1 MVLLQDCRY
10 KMRCDDFWWH
20 QHGRHCYVIRRTTWF
35 LRRAFSAR
43 LDSTRLDSAA
53 LRPLPLYRAH
63 KRRPDTKRRPSGC
76 RELWPPTTTTNAYAR
91 GRSTRTLYI
100 HDTNTYY
107 NIFQIR
113 FIFLVDLQLLTKS
126 YQCRQYKQKTLAN
139 FRMNSRLTTARHFVL
154 GLNTFLRNS

>member
-1 MVLLQDCRY
+1 
-10 KMRCDDFWWH
+10 MR
-20 QHGRHCYVIRRTTWF
+20 WF
-35 LRRAFSAR
+35 LVASTWSSLLRNKKNNMVPEESV
-43 LDSTRLDSAA
+43 LSSTRLDTTRLGRVASASVVSRPQKKTGYEA
-53 LRPLPLYRAH
+53 APFRMPWIMAADDDDERLR
-63 KRRPDTKRRPSGC
+63 S
-76 RELWPPTTTTNAYAR
+76 
-91 GRSTRTLYI
+91 RTI
-100 HDTNTYY
+100 HSDPIYNIHYTNTYY